1 MRKPFQNKKQLS
13 VLIASLALASLSIV
27 NLSTGW
33 AEPPLVINE
42 KSFTCLHDMQAVRGF
57 FVANITGQLD
67 ETLAVAQNPNGGEY
81 PPGSVVQL
89 IPNEAMVKR
98 EKGFNPVTKDW
109 EFFELDVSNTG
120 TVIRTRGFQEVKNR
134 FDGNC
139 FACHIKAK
147 PEFDLICEQGHG
159 CDALPISRQVIE
171 ALQNTDPR
179 CIRDQ
184 SSFLQKITAW
194 LIKLFTSL

>member
-1 MRKPFQNKKQLS
+1 MRKDYLNKKFLS
-13 VLIASLALASLSIV
+13 ITAASLLLASLIII
-27 NLSTGW
+27 NLPSSW

-42 KSFTCLHDMQAVRGF
+42 KSFNCLHDMQAVRGF
-57 FVANITGQLD
+57 FVSNLSGHLD
-67 ETLAVAQNPNGGEY
+67 ETLTVANSTSGGEY
-81 PPGSVVQL
+81 PPGSVIQL

-98 EKGFNPVTKDW
+98 EKGFNPITKDW
-109 EFFELDVSNTG
+109 EFFELDVSSSG
-120 TVIRTRGFQEVKNR
+120 TVIRKRGFQEVKNR

-139 FACHIKAK
+139 FACHVKAK

-179 CIRDQ
+179 C
-184 SSFLQKITAW
+184 SSNSSTFLQKITAW
-194 LIKLFTSL
+194 LVKLFTSL